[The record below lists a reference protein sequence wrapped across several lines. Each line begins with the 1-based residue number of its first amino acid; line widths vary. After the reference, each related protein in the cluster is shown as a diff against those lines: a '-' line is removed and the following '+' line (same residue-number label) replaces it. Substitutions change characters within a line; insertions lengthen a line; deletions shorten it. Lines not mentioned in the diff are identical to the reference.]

1 MTGQELI
8 NSAELISQRKFR
20 NKFSGR
26 IKNCMRS
33 MKIFTQIMTPKIA
46 TIAEADEESDKD
58 SDDELKGT
66 TE

>member
-1 MTGQELI
+1 MY
-8 NSAELISQRKFR
+8 
-20 NKFSGR
+20 KFSGT

-58 SDDELKGT
+58 SEDEGT
-66 TE
+66 TD

>member
-1 MTGQELI
+1 MYCVTGQELI
-8 NSAELISQRKFR
+8 NAAELISQRKFR

-26 IKNCMRS
+26 MRS

-46 TIAEADEESDKD
+46 TIAEADEESDID

-66 TE
+66 TD